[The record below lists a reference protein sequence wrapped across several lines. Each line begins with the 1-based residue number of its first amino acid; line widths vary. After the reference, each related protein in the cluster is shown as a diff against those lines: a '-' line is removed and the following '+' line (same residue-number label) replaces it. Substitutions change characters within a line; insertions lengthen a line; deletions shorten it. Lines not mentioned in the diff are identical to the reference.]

1 MGIGNQDE
9 TAFSFEGN
17 WREYAP
23 IAFTNLFFTIITLGI
38 YRFWATTRT
47 RQYLWSNTRFIDEN
61 LDWTGT
67 GKELFIGFLIAL
79 ALLIVPLF
87 VLQFGLQALILQGY
101 AIVAGILGL
110 LVYVFLF
117 CLLGFARFRALR
129 YRLTRT
135 YWHGIRGGSDNPGY
149 AYSWSYFW
157 KTIVGTF
164 ALGLMIPWSMTNL
177 WNERWNRMSF
187 GPHMFEA
194 SADQSNIFGRFLLFY
209 LAPIVSV
216 FAFVFF
222 TIVSSFSG
230 GAMASMDHDF
240 FVIIVILLYVFI
252 GLCAIGFYAA
262 YFREAVGK
270 LSLSTIDFEFTARSA
285 DWFKFVLIT
294 VALVIGTLGIGL
306 IFVQYRTWAFF
317 ISHLEA
323 GGEINLT
330 DLTQSETAVGTH
342 GEGLL
347 DAFDVG
353 AI

>member
-1 MGIGNQDE
+1 MGVGNQDE

-117 CLLGFARFRALR
+117 CLIGFARFRALR

-157 KTIVGTF
+157 KTIVGAF
-164 ALGLMIPWSMTNL
+164 AFGLMIPWSMTNL

-209 LAPIVSV
+209 LAPI
-216 FAFVFF
+216 
-222 TIVSSFSG
+222 G
-230 GAMASMDHDF
+230 L
-240 FVIIVILLYVFI
+240 VIIIGIFAGWAIGSGDLDSLMSGVILFTFLLYAII
-252 GLCAIGFYAA
+252 GLCALGFYAA

-270 LSLSTIDFEFTARSA
+270 LSLSTIDFEFTARTA
-285 DWFKFVLIT
+285 DWFKFVLVT
-294 VALVIGTLGIGL
+294 VALVIGTLGVGL

-330 DLTQSETAVGTH
+330 DLTQSETAVGSH

>member
-1 MGIGNQDE
+1 MGVGNQDE

-47 RQYLWSNTRFIDEN
+47 RQYLWSNTRFIDEK
-61 LDWTGT
+61 LTWTGT

-79 ALLIVPLF
+79 VLLIAPLF
-87 VLQFGLQALILQGY
+87 ILQFGLQALILQGY
-101 AIVAGILGL
+101 TAVAAILGL
-110 LVYVFLF
+110 LAYVFIF

-157 KTIVGTF
+157 KTIVGAF
-164 ALGLMIPWSMTNL
+164 AFGLMIPWSMTNL

-194 SADQSNIFGRFLLFY
+194 GADYSNIFGRFLLFY
-209 LAPIVSV
+209 LAPIGLIIAGSV
-216 FAFVFF
+216 FAMGAL
-222 TIVSSFSG
+222 SSGNLDSVAATGFLF
-230 GAMASMDHDF
+230 AL
-240 FVIIVILLYVFI
+240 LLYAII
-252 GLCAIGFYAA
+252 GLCALGFYAA
-262 YFREAVGK
+262 YFREAISK
-270 LSLSTIDFEFTARSA
+270 LSLSTIDFEFTARAA

-306 IFVQYRTWAFF
+306 IFVQYRTWVFF
-317 ISHLEA
+317 ITHLEA
-323 GGEINLT
+323 GGEINLA

>member
-9 TAFSFEGN
+9 TAFAFEGD

-61 LDWTGT
+61 LTWTGT

-101 AIVAGILGL
+101 VVVAALLGL
-110 LVYVFLF
+110 LAYVFLF
-117 CLLGFARFRALR
+117 CLIGFARFRALR

-157 KTIVGTF
+157 KTVVGTF

-194 SADQSNIFGRFLLFY
+194 SADHRPIFAHFLLFY
-209 LAPIVSV
+209 LAPIGLII
-216 FAFVFF
+216 AL
-222 TIVSSFSG
+222 
-230 GAMASMDHDF
+230 F
-240 FVIIVILLYVFI
+240 FVGRLNMSPINFMGFGLFAIIVILFYAFI
-252 GLCAIGFYAA
+252 GFCAVGFYAA
-262 YFREAVGK
+262 YFREAISK
-270 LSLSTIDFEFTARSA
+270 LSLSTIDFEFTARTA
-285 DWFKFVLIT
+285 DWFKFALVT

-317 ISHLEA
+317 IRHLEA